1 MLLARD
7 NVLLMKEELLLP
19 PSICSSIPLFLRL
32 GGFSYHMTRI
42 FLAVTQAW
50 GIIPSL
56 RKKKKRMRTDTSF
69 SSQNQCLCVWRS
81 QQVSLSLFLP
91 RVFSLCSSPFLSS
104 PMLLLLSSGLS
115 PIVHTLPGVPR
126 AHKSFCIVAEQRCS
140 TVTQKYALSKC
151 GKECGK
157 EPCAAVPWHC

>member
-32 GGFSYHMTRI
+32 GGFSSHMTRI

-56 RKKKKRMRTDTSF
+56 RKKKKNENRHFFLFTKPVSVCLEISAGFTQSF
-69 SSQNQCLCVWRS
+69 SPQGVQ
-81 QQVSLSLFLP
+81 SLL
-91 RVFSLCSSPFLSS
+91 
-104 PMLLLLSSGLS
+104 
-115 PIVHTLPGVPR
+115 ITI
-126 AHKSFCIVAEQRCS
+126 SFQS
-140 TVTQKYALSKC
+140 YALIAFLWFVSNSLHSAGSTKSSQKLLYC
-151 GKECGK
+151 CRTALQHSDTEVCL
-157 EPCAAVPWHC
+157 E

>member
-1 MLLARD
+1 
-7 NVLLMKEELLLP
+7 
-19 PSICSSIPLFLRL
+19 
-32 GGFSYHMTRI
+32 
-42 FLAVTQAW
+42 
-50 GIIPSL
+50 
-56 RKKKKRMRTDTSF
+56 MRTDTSF

-126 AHKSFCIVAEQRCS
+126 AHKSFCIAAEQRCS
-140 TVTQKYALSKC
+140 VFVFLCPDMLLMGGGGLYTSRLLSITVEQVSQYLLNRKTYLCLFIPIYVNQTVAKNI
-151 GKECGK
+151 
-157 EPCAAVPWHC
+157 